1 MSYSGGVKRLGAI
14 LGLLLPLSLPGAEG
28 AAAGLARQIIE
39 AGLDPE
45 ECYHIRDLRFSRE
58 DLRIYF
64 TEGRLIFGKAVNGAP
79 LTAVFSSE
87 VENGDAEVLVMP
99 PSRAERMSLASF
111 AKTPNLAE
119 HFRAAVM
126 VFTDGA
132 HAELMKQILARG
144 EPRKEPE
151 QGALLAEKWNQ
162 VVHNFAS
169 SFQVRLVRDL
179 YRDDRSTSGFFY
191 IAVSGRS
198 LGNFDMVYD
207 PQARDQIS
215 IGKVVFREE
224 QAFFDIW
231 TRFQA
236 RSFRT
241 GARPL
246 PPPDLQVNSY
256 RIDATLEAD
265 LRLRVVTQ
273 AAVTP
278 GEGARRVL
286 PFDISSSMHVTEVRI
301 DGEPA
306 EVFQPAS
313 LRSTLIRGDQNE
325 TFLVV
330 PARPLEPGREYQIE
344 FRHQGE
350 VITDAGNGV
359 YFVGARGSWYPNR
372 FAQFARYELT
382 FRYPKELDL
391 VATGR
396 TVDEESVGP
405 WRVTRYRTESP
416 VRMVGFNL
424 GNYER
429 RAVNRRGYSVEV
441 YANRNVE
448 TALQPKPQVVLVP
461 RSPRVGVPGN
471 QRWTVDLE
479 PVPIEQPEIDP
490 AARLERIAEEIAGG
504 LEFMASHFG
513 PPILRRLTIA
523 PIPGTFGQGF
533 PGLIY
538 LSTLAYLDPKH
549 RPAGARTPIQE
560 LFYSEILHAHETA
573 HQWWGNVVT
582 SASYEDDWIMEA
594 LANYSALLYLERRKG
609 VRAVD
614 LVLAEYKNHL
624 LRRTESG
631 EPLDSVGPIIW
642 GPRLSTS
649 QAPNAW
655 RVITYEK
662 GSWII
667 HMLRRRMGD
676 QRFLEMLGQFR
687 RKYQFQSV
695 TTDQFRRA
703 AAEGLPQGFPD
714 RNLEV
719 FFDQWVY
726 GTGIPSLKL
735 SYSVKGKAPAVRVS
749 GTITQSNVSDEFST
763 LVPIEIQMRTGAPVV
778 HWVRTA
784 SEPVPF
790 SVTVK
795 QAPVRVVLDPNN
807 SVLRR

>member
-1 MSYSGGVKRLGAI
+1 MKRLGAI
-14 LGLLLPLSLPGAEG
+14 LGLLLPLSLSGAEG
-28 AAAGLARQIIE
+28 AAAGLARQIID

-45 ECYHIRDLRFSRE
+45 ECYRVRDLQFARE
-58 DLRIYF
+58 DLRIYL
-64 TEGRLIFGKAVNGAP
+64 TEGLLIFGKAVNGAR
-79 LTAVFSSE
+79 LTAVFSSD
-87 VENGDAEVLVMP
+87 VEHGDAEILVMP

-111 AKTPNLAE
+111 ARTPNLAE
-119 HFRAAVM
+119 HFRSGVM
-126 VFTDGA
+126 VFTDET

-144 EPRKEPE
+144 EPRKEPD
-151 QGALLAEKWNQ
+151 QGALLAETWNE
-162 VVHNFAS
+162 VVRNFVS

-179 YRDDRSTSGFFY
+179 YRNDRSTIGFFY
-191 IAVSGRS
+191 MAVMGRT

-207 PQARDQIS
+207 PMAREQIS
-215 IGKVVFREE
+215 IGRVVFREE
-224 QAFFDIW
+224 QSFFDIW

-246 PPPDLQVNSY
+246 PSPDLQVDSY
-256 RIDATLEAD
+256 RIDATLEPD

-273 AAVTP
+273 ASVTP
-278 GEGARRVL
+278 TEGARRVL
-286 PFDISSSMHVTEVRI
+286 PFDISSSMRVTEVRI

-325 TFLVV
+325 TFLVM
-330 PARPLEPGREYQIE
+330 PARPLEPGRAYPIE
-344 FRHQGE
+344 FRHEGE

-359 YFVGARGSWYPNR
+359 YYVGARGSWYPKI
-372 FAQFARYELT
+372 FAQFAKYELT
-382 FRYPKELDL
+382 FRYPKELAL
-391 VATGR
+391 VATGT
-396 TVDEESVGP
+396 TVGEESDGP
-405 WRVTRYRTESP
+405 WRVTRYRIDSP

-424 GNYER
+424 GNYEHR
-429 RAVNRRGYSVEV
+429 TVNRRGYSVEV
-441 YANRNVE
+441 YANRRVE
-448 TALQPKPQVVLVP
+448 TALEPKPQVVLVP
-461 RSPRVGVPGN
+461 RSPTRSPRIGLPGD

-479 PVPIEQPEIDP
+479 PVPIERPEIDP
-490 AARLERIAEEIAGG
+490 AARLEHLAEEVTGA

-513 PPILRRLTIA
+513 PPVLNRLTIA

-538 LSTLAYLDPKH
+538 LSTLAYLDPKQ
-549 RPAGARTPIQE
+549 RPVGARSTIQE

-573 HQWWGNVVT
+573 HQWWGNVVA

-594 LANYSALLYLERRKG
+594 LANYSALLYLEKRKG
-609 VRAVD
+609 ARALD
-614 LVLAEYKNHL
+614 LVLAEYKKHL
-624 LRRTESG
+624 LQRTESG
-631 EPLDSVGPIIW
+631 EPVDSAGPIIW

-649 QAPNAW
+649 QAPDAW

-687 RKYQFQSV
+687 RKYQFQPV
-695 TTDQFRRA
+695 TTDQFRRV
-703 AAEGLPQGFPD
+703 AAEALPPGFPD
-714 RNLEV
+714 RDLEL
-719 FFDQWVY
+719 FFDHWVY

-735 SYSVKGKAPAVRVS
+735 SYNVRGKAPAVRVT
-749 GTITQSNVSDEFST
+749 GTVTQSGVSGEFST
-763 LVPIEIQMRTGAPVV
+763 LVPIEIQMRNGPPVI

-784 SEPVPF
+784 NEPVSF